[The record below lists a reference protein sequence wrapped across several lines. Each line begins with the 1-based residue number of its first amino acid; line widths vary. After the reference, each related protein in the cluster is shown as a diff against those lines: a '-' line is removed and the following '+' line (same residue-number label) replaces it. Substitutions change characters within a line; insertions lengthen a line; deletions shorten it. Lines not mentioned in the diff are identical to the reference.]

1 MENKNLN
8 GFLMVKI
15 YFQKED
21 HILEKILNNILKIKL
36 IIKSLNTIIQPIIT
50 LILIVEDKIF
60 YY

>member
-36 IIKSLNTIIQPIIT
+36 IIKSSNTIIQPISY
-50 LILIVEDKIF
+50 IVNF
-60 YY
+60 GGF